1 MRKIT
6 NYNSFCRDYLGV
18 SESEVPSFIVRNKN
32 TIDRL
37 IARYGIPLGEN
48 ERRKNKS
55 RCASY
60 VWHRRL

>member
-37 IARYGIPLGEN
+37 IARYGIPLS
-48 ERRKNKS
+48 ERMSAAKTK
-55 RCASY
+55 
-60 VWHRRL
+60 VGVPLM